1 MNKITKR
8 QFKKLQDIW
17 AYGVDQEVDGMLDES
32 DEDVG
37 FDDIME
43 SAIDYLARTGV
54 TSDNFTS
61 QSLENVVMALM
72 NPVSSEIA
80 AEKFVEPDPEFHF
93 VLKDVS
99 DDENDLYHLVTNARG
114 AVVMV
119 PWSQEDDDYEFI
131 KEAEAEKWGFDLS
144 KFGKAKEKR
153 I

>member
-17 AYGVDQEVDGMLDES
+17 AYGVDPEVDGMLDES

-93 VLKDVS
+93 VLKDTK
-99 DDENDLYHLVTNARG
+99 DIDGNYYHLVKDNCG
-114 AVVMV
+114 AVLLVA
-119 PWSQEDDDYEFI
+119 WSQDGDGVSFVTESEV
-131 KEAEAEKWGFDLS
+131 EKWGFDLS
-144 KFGKAKEKR
+144 KFGKAKEK
-153 I
+153 